1 MTDEKDKAIRGMGL
15 VHGNEGPYIG
25 EYRRANEIGR
35 LIYEGMRPGVEY
47 KVFIAPS
54 EFRPVHDWMTQS
66 PGDKIEEI
74 RMLVALA
81 DHNKAEIGEWAIF
94 RGWATKQAEP
104 PARVMTSP
112 GKELHYFANPQHFG
126 PYLVYQRVEPQGDE
140 IFEMDATPSDE
151 AAAMRA

>member
-1 MTDEKDKAIRGMGL
+1 MPDEKDKAIRGMGL

-35 LIYEGMRPGVEY
+35 LIYEGMRTGVEY

-54 EFRPVHDWMTQS
+54 EFRPASEWMTA
-66 PGDKIEEI
+66 GDTIEEI
-74 RMLVALA
+74 RMFVALA

-94 RGWATKQAEP
+94 EGWATKQAEP
-104 PARVMTSP
+104 PARVVTSP
-112 GKELHYFANPQHFG
+112 GKDLHYFANPQHFG

-140 IFEMDATPSDE
+140 IFVLDTTPSDE